1 MKNPR
6 QEYIEMY
13 HHLKEAFGVTCSGWS
28 MIHEHYSPSMF
39 CRENRLNI
47 VGEYLVWK
55 DFVEHAKKFDIVYYA
70 GIDTFL
76 AEYQKAVE
84 RCLTPMIL

>member
-1 MKNPR
+1 MERFKKELEETYKN
-6 QEYIEMY
+6 
-13 HHLKEAFGVTCSGWS
+13 LCKAFDVHSSGWS

-39 CRENRLNI
+39 CRENRLTI

-55 DFVEHAKKFDIVYYA
+55 DFTEDAKRYGVIYYQ

-76 AEYQKAVE
+76 EEYKHAVE
-84 RCLTPMIL
+84 SRVNLE